1 MINVNFLKLRGS
13 LMKSKS
19 VKAVKKTTTTKG
31 KKAVKKH
38 SVIGKHKT
46 IRTTSSSLIRTN
58 VNMDKG
64 LHSKAKQ
71 VAAKTN
77 ISLNKLINTAIKE
90 HLK

>member
-1 MINVNFLKLRGS
+1 MLIFLIKGS
-13 LMKSKS
+13 LMKAKS
-19 VKAVKKTTTTKG
+19 VKAVKKTTNTKS
-31 KKAVKKH
+31 KKTVKKH
-38 SVIGKHKT
+38 HSVVAKHKPT
-46 IRTTSSSLIRTN
+46 KTGGSSLIRTN

-71 VAAKTN
+71 VAAKMN